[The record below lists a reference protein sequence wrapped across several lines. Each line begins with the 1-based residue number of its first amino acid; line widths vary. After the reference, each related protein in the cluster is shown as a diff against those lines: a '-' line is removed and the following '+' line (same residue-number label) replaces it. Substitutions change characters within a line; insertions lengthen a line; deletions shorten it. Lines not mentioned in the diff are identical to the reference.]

1 MLHTVWTSVRASML
15 DQVENLI
22 KPKDA
27 RFKVPT
33 SATGEKRKQSEF
45 LDPEEKRPK
54 FIIIGSTKCSTS
66 ALLRNAFQS
75 ALKIRVLE
83 ARARTRIGPSWCGDN
98 CEKDRFKKPK
108 KIPSISS
115 KTSKRKI

>member
-1 MLHTVWTSVRASML
+1 MTNIFCPNSGNILINILTLSQSIKSKA
-15 DQVENLI
+15 NL

-66 ALLRNAFQS
+66 ALLRN
-75 ALKIRVLE
+75 
-83 ARARTRIGPSWCGDN
+83 
-98 CEKDRFKKPK
+98 
-108 KIPSISS
+108 
-115 KTSKRKI
+115 TSELDL

>member
-1 MLHTVWTSVRASML
+1 MRLVFDKYFLSKFREYFDRYSFLSQSIKSKAIL
-15 DQVENLI
+15 

-66 ALLRNAFQS
+66 ALLRNAFE
-75 ALKIRVLE
+75 LDL
-83 ARARTRIGPSWCGDN
+83 
-98 CEKDRFKKPK
+98 
-108 KIPSISS
+108 
-115 KTSKRKI
+115 